1 MSGAVLAILN
11 PTSGGGRATRHWWR
25 LRRTIE
31 THFPHLVVHETAS
44 TGDAARRAAEWG
56 RSGET
61 GAIVVVGGD
70 GTIHEV
76 VNALA
81 VAGTPVPLGV
91 IPSGT
96 GNDFARNAG
105 IPLDSDLAAE
115 RLVQGAGRRLD
126 LGRLR
131 FRQPDGIERSVVF
144 VNSTSV
150 GVSPAAN
157 RYAQRLAPFLPG
169 RLCYVT
175 GGVVAL
181 LTQPRR
187 RFTVTEAGHAVHR
200 GKTLNI
206 TIANGAEF
214 GGGMRISPD
223 SSAWDGVLERV
234 IIGEVGLGRALLAFS
249 RIRQGAHIG
258 MREVTVAKLTGE
270 TTIEADG
277 AFPVEADGHDY
288 VADGALTV
296 SVEVGA
302 LRVLGVSGAW

>member
-11 PTSGGGRATRHWWR
+11 PTSGRGRATRHWWR

-31 THFPHLVVHETAS
+31 THFPHLVVHETAGA
-44 TGDAARRAAEWG
+44 GDAARRAAEWG

-81 VAGTPVPLGV
+81 VADTPVPLGV

-105 IPLDSDLAAE
+105 IPLDPDLAAE
-115 RLVQGAGRRLD
+115 RLVEGAGRRLD

-131 FRQPDGIERSVVF
+131 FRQPDGEERNVVF

-157 RYAQRLAPFLPG
+157 RYAQRLGPFLPG

-175 GGVVAL
+175 GGVAAL

-187 RFTVTEAGHAVHR
+187 RFTVTEAGRTVHQ

-223 SSAWDGVLERV
+223 SSPWDGMLERV

-249 RIRQGAHIG
+249 RLRQGAHIG
-258 MREVTVAKLTGE
+258 MSEVTVAKLTE
-270 TTIEADG
+270 ATTIEADG
-277 AFPVEADGHDY
+277 AFHVEADGHDY
-288 VADGALTV
+288 VSDGPLTV

-302 LRVLGVSGAW
+302 LRVLGVDGEW